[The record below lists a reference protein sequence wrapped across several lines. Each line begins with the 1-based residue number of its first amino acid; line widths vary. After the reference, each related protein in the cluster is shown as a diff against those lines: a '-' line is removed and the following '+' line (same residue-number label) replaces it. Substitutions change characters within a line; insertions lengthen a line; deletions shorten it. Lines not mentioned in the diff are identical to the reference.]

1 MLGIEDNGI
10 KKSFLIEKFLDGKY
24 KKFNNNLGHVDN
36 DTKQESPFCHMDSCV

>member
-24 KKFNNNLGHVDN
+24 KKFNNNLGYVDN
-36 DTKQESPFCHMDSCV
+36 DTKQESPHLYCFIV